1 MQYSSQAVA
10 KPYFI
15 TAIALFAF
23 QILFGLILGLQY
35 LLGDFLFP
43 ILAFSI
49 AKTIH
54 LNLLIML
61 ILFGFMGASYYIV
74 IEEAEQELHNPK
86 LAIILFWIF
95 LITSILSLFS
105 YIFLSYAVLA
115 KITGNYLHP
124 TMGREFMEQPTII
137 KLSLVMVLGGF
148 LYNIGMTIHKGY
160 KTTINTILFTGLIGL
175 TLLFL
180 LTFYNSKDLVLEK
193 FISWWF
199 IHFSFEAIWLFI
211 LVSMLA
217 FVLLKLTK
225 INRES
230 IEKWLYIIIALVLLS
245 GVISTGHHY
254 YWIGVSKYWQW
265 WGTIFSIIEPI
276 PLLMIT
282 LFVLKMLNNRNHQ
295 HTNKAARFWVLGTAV
310 MAFLGAGVL
319 GFLQSPAPLNYYTH
333 GTQIT
338 VAHSHLAFY
347 GTYVMIILTMIS
359 YAMPLLQGRAANSRR
374 SQKWEIWSFWLM
386 NISMILM
393 TLFISA
399 MGILQVYL
407 QRFNDTALPFM
418 MVQEKLI
425 VFNWLREFT
434 GVILLIGLVTYII
447 SFFIAAKDMETIK
460 KNNSSS

>member
-23 QILFGLILGLQY
+23 QILFGLIIGLQY
-35 LLGDFLFP
+35 MLGDFLFP
-43 ILAFSI
+43 ILPFGI
-49 AKTIH
+49 AKIIH
-54 LNLLIML
+54 INLLIIL

-95 LITSILSLFS
+95 LITSILSL
-105 YIFLSYAVLA
+105 LSYLFISYATLA
-115 KITGNYLHP
+115 KITGNYLQP

-137 KLSLVMVLGGF
+137 KLSFVMVLGAF
-148 LYNIGMTIHKGY
+148 LYNIGMTIQKGR

-180 LTFYNSKDLVLEK
+180 LTFYNSKNLVLDK
-193 FISWWF
+193 FVWWWF
-199 IHFSFEAIWLFI
+199 VHLSFEALWLLI
-211 LVSMLA
+211 MVPLLA
-217 FVLLKLTK
+217 FVLLKLTN
-225 INRES
+225 INREG
-230 IEKWLYIIIALVLLS
+230 IEKWLYLIIALVLLS
-245 GVISTGHHY
+245 GVISIGHHY
-254 YWIGVSKYWQW
+254 FWIGAPEYWQW
-265 WGTIFSIIEPI
+265 WGTIFSLIEPI

-282 LFVLKMLNNRNHQ
+282 LFAFKILNSSRHQ
-295 HTNKAARFWVLGTAV
+295 HPNKAARFWVLGTAV

-347 GTYVMIILTMIS
+347 GTYVMIVLTMIS
-359 YAMPLLQGRAANSRR
+359 YAMPLLQGRAANSKR

-393 TLFISA
+393 TLFIGA
-399 MGILQVYL
+399 VGILQVYL
-407 QRFNDTALPFM
+407 QRFSETPLPFM

-434 GVILLIGLVTYII
+434 GVILLIGFVTYII
-447 SFFIAAKDMETIK
+447 SFFVAAKDMESIQ
-460 KNNSSS
+460 KNS